1 MEVPDRRRNMHGCF
15 WVDIELDH
23 CRIGVT
29 ATDNV
34 EATIL
39 SPHRELPGVLFVHGW
54 GGSQEHD
61 LSRAKEAAALGC
73 VCLTFDLRGHRAM
86 ASSRDTVSRPQ
97 NLQDLC
103 AAYDWLVQQP
113 HVDQEAIAVVGISY
127 GGYLAALLS
136 EIRSIRWLALR
147 TPAIYLDRDWEA
159 PKRRLNDDPE
169 LPSYRS
175 RHIDANDNRAL
186 QACARFTGDV
196 LLVEAEHDEIIPHQ
210 VIENYASAFV
220 RVRSMT
226 RRLIRGAGHAF
237 KDKGPQ
243 KDYTDVLVAWMTEM
257 IVGSRG
263 AIAERKVRD
272 YKDEGRVDALR

>member
-1 MEVPDRRRNMHGCF
+1 M
-15 WVDIELDH
+15 DIELDH

-29 ATDNV
+29 ASETV
-34 EATIL
+34 EATVL
-39 SPHRELPGVLFVHGW
+39 SPQRELPGVLFVHGW

-61 LSRAKEAAALGC
+61 LGRAREAAALGC

-86 ASSRDTVSRPQ
+86 AASRDTVTRPQ

-103 AAYDWLVQQP
+103 AAYDWLVRQP
-113 HVDQEAIAVVGISY
+113 HVDQEAIAVIGISY

-136 EIRSIRWLALR
+136 RIRSIRWLALR

-159 PKRRLNDDPE
+159 PKRQLNADPE
-169 LPSYRS
+169 LPSYR
-175 RHIDANDNRAL
+175 RRPLAVQHNRAL

-196 LLVEAEHDEIIPHQ
+196 LLVEAEHDEIIPRQ
-210 VIENYASAFV
+210 VIENYASAFTKA
-220 RVRSMT
+220 RSMT

-237 KDKGPQ
+237 DDKSAQ
-243 KDYTDVLVAWMTEM
+243 KDYTDVLVDWMTEM

-263 AIAERKVRD
+263 AIAERKVRE
-272 YKDEGRVDALR
+272 YKDEGRIDALR